1 MSEDVDRTALQL
13 KLEDRSTTFDEKDVW
28 ADDRLG
34 GLNDKSKTLI
44 ELVQGQQRPL
54 TICLDGEWG
63 SGKTFF
69 LTRLAHDYNTLE
81 GGTRAI
87 YYNAWQDDFLEDPL
101 LAIICQLEKVIKDGA
116 GSEFIDAIKQ
126 AAIPCLASAGLA
138 VVKSVLKNKVGVD
151 IDSIGVDEL
160 STQRERIFERYQEMD
175 ASRSTL
181 KNAIAKLAETTWKE
195 TQKPLLFIIDELD
208 RCRPT
213 FAIELL
219 ERVKHLFSVSHM
231 VFMVGVDLSQLGKSI
246 QAVYGDIDSAD
257 YLHRFFDVE
266 MKLPA
271 ASKKQFVDRLW
282 EEHGLEKHLKSNGI
296 TVNDQYETMQELYK
310 LIDYRNVTLRQIEK
324 CVRAYAL
331 LALSSETAMCKW
343 DLLVAIAVV
352 LKVTDKDAYVKFI
365 HMEYTLAELID
376 TLYPVASFKDFDN
389 DNGVY
394 PMYSYLC
401 KIAYYLSENSA
412 AHLKLEGIKKTIAE
426 KKLLAYDPIIMPKC
440 FETCT
445 PTQITSFYQSFYLQ
459 IFNERPNLAY
469 AFRGVPS
476 VLQKMDKGLQFIG

>member
-1 MSEDVDRTALQL
+1 MNDDVDMTALQL
-13 KLEDRSTTFDEKDVW
+13 KLEDRSTTFDEKYVW

-44 ELVQGQQRPL
+44 ELVKGQQRPL

-219 ERVKHLFSVSHM
+219 ERVKHLFSVPHM

-271 ASKKQFVDRLW
+271 SSKEQFVDRLW
-282 EEHGLEKHLKSNGI
+282 EEHGLDRLFKSN
-296 TVNDQYETMQELYK
+296 ELSPHALYDMMAEFK
-310 LIDYRNVTLRQIEK
+310 RLIAYRNLTLRQIEK
-324 CVRAYAL
+324 CVRTYAL
-331 LALSSETAMCKW
+331 LVASSAKGTCNLP
-343 DLLVAIAVV
+343 LLAAIAVV
-352 LKVTDKDAYVKFI
+352 LKVTDGDAYEKYIDMRFD
-365 HMEYTLAELID
+365 LGELLN
-376 TLYPVASFKDFDN
+376 TLYPKAKYN
-389 DNGVY
+389 DYDTEEGIFIPAKMLTN
-394 PMYSYLC
+394 
-401 KIAYYLSENSA
+401 IAFLRSENSA
-412 AHLKLEGIKKTIAE
+412 SHLKLEGIKQAIAGR
-426 KKLLAYDPIIMPKC
+426 KDISFDSVVMPKC
-440 FETCT
+440 FEECA
-445 PTQITSFYQSFYLQ
+445 PSQIESFYSY
-459 IFNERPNLAY
+459 
-469 AFRGVPS
+469 
-476 VLQKMDKGLQFIG
+476 VLNDDQRRLIVRSNIADVLKRMDNGLRLIV